1 MYSTVDICALNLY
14 TGMCEFLKAGAAA
27 TFIRRDQ
34 WVEAISSSSLAA
46 GLVQQMD
53 FETAAKKIYDGDYLI
68 MVTDGVLDALPEEKE
83 EETMKEI
90 ILQIHASKP
99 QEIGRCI
106 LEKVMSY
113 CGYRAIDDMTVL
125 VAGYGKN
132 RRKDMQRKSGNL

>member
-68 MVTDGVLDALPEEKE
+68 MVTDGVLDALPDGIPVTTKIEDIESF
-83 EETMKEI
+83 
-90 ILQIHASKP
+90 L
-99 QEIGRCI
+99 
-106 LEKVMSY
+106 
-113 CGYRAIDDMTVL
+113 RAH
-125 VAGYGKN
+125 
-132 RRKDMQRKSGNL
+132 KSLDYFLPNSNHN